1 VPVPP
6 VLAAT
11 GDGVVVL
18 PGLPGTPMRTALA
31 GDPAA
36 LPDPAALE
44 ALLDAL
50 PPVGSAGRRDPADP
64 VPRVRAH
71 ATVLGMVR
79 PGLAPRLHRLVA
91 AVGAAAGT
99 HPVVPVHGDFYEA
112 QLLVSEGAVVGL
124 LDVDTAGPGA
134 RIDDWATLVAHLALL
149 ERLAGDPAPI
159 TAYRARVQALLAG
172 RVSGRQLAARV
183 AGVLVGLATGPFR
196 VQQAGWGAATEARV
210 ALAEEWAGLR

>member
-1 VPVPP
+1 MPAPP
-6 VLAAT
+6 
-11 GDGVVVL
+11 
-18 PGLPGTPMRTALA
+18 P
-31 GDPAA
+31 
-36 LPDPAALE
+36 
-44 ALLDAL
+44 
-50 PPVGSAGRRDPADP
+50 RRDPADP

-71 ATVLGMVR
+71 ATVLGMVC
-79 PGLAPRLHRLVA
+79 PALVPRLERLVT
-91 AVGAAAGT
+91 AVGAAAGR